1 MKYADQIFLFLFSVS
16 EPLEIRYSREYMFS
30 TVHGLFNK
38 NSVIWGELC
47 KCAHWWNGYS
57 TGCDVKGFWMIKSCR
72 GSRTCTAHSLVHP
85 WPTVAGKIQKPW
97 EHIKCCKS
105 HQWWKWKLLSHVRF
119 FVAPYGLYNPWNS
132 PGQNTGV
139 RSLSLLQVSFPTQG
153 SNPRLLHHRQIL
165 YQLNYQGSPRILE
178 WVVYSCFSGSSWPR
192 NGTKVSCIA
201 GVFFTNW
208 AMREAIGGVT
218 FLKPKL
224 SESRRS
230 FMIDTW

>member
-16 EPLEIRYSREYMFS
+16 EPLEVRYSREYMFS

-85 WPTVAGKIQKPW
+85 WPTIAGKIQKPW
-97 EHIKCCKS
+97 EHINCCES
-105 HQWWKWKLLSHVRF
+105 HQWWKWKLLRHARF

-139 RSLSLLQVSFPTQG
+139 RSLSLLKGIFPTQ
-153 SNPRLLHHRQIL
+153 
-165 YQLNYQGSPRILE
+165 
-178 WVVYSCFSGSSWPR
+178 
-192 NGTKVSCIA
+192 VSCTV
-201 GVFFTNW
+201 GRFFTNW
-208 AMREAIGGVT
+208 AIREEVETILYSSLCSWFLVLSQVLRRFSAIISHSLNKSCKSPTMSTTFQLYCQGCFAFSHYVT
-218 FLKPKL
+218 KP
-224 SESRRS
+224 
-230 FMIDTW
+230 FT